1 MKQYFLVL
9 TFSCIFQVTQ
19 AQRVRP
25 LPIVP
30 VDSASQRICYRG
42 TLAAPTLPA
51 TELFGRTQEWLA
63 RQFED
68 YGAVVK
74 FSDPGRG
81 LLVGQAIV
89 RAHAPAQKNQ
99 YAREFNLLF
108 RFYFRVQAGT
118 LRYELTDISYPRYTT
133 TYAAADAGNG
143 LAADGLVG
151 WLRQDEFARIS
162 TGEAQ
167 TYRQPVEPELRD
179 YDQYTEKGAPRPRM
193 LQQCQGIQEAM
204 TTLLASL
211 SQELVSPRL

>member
-1 MKQYFLVL
+1 MKHYLLLVAL
-9 TFSCIFQVTQ
+9 SIISHVAQ

-25 LPIVP
+25 LPVVP

-42 TLAAPTLPA
+42 TLAAPALPA
-51 TELFGRTQEWLA
+51 TELYGRTQEWLA

-68 YGAVVK
+68 YDAVVK

-81 LLVGQAIV
+81 ILMGQAIV
-89 RAHAPAQKNQ
+89 RAHGPAQKNQ
-99 YAREFNLLF
+99 FAREFNLLF
-108 RFYFRVQAGT
+108 RFCFRVQAGT

-133 TYAAADAGNG
+133 TSAAVDAGNG

-151 WLRQDEFARIS
+151 WLRQDEFSRIS
-162 TGEAQ
+162 TSEAQ

-193 LQQCQGIQEAM
+193 LQQCHGIQEAM

-211 SQELVSPRL
+211 SQELVSSRL